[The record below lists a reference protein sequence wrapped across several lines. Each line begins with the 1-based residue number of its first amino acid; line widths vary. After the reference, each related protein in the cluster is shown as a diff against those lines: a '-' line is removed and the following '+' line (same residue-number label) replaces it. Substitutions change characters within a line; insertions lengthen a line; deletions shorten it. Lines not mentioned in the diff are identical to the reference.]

1 MLNPAYEAPAGLV
14 TLLRVENAHGKGAYR
29 AALADDC
36 YDPGVHPAPDADP
49 GFIRYSRRTGGRAFE
64 AFEAVSRLIL
74 DDATWRPDGPLHF
87 AFGSVDQYR
96 RWFCEGREH
105 TLRRRGALVVILHVP
120 PECCFIGRSQAV
132 YDRRHAVR
140 AHFLRPD
147 TLERDV

>member
-14 TLLRVENAHGKGAYR
+14 TLLRVEDAHGKGAYR
-29 AALADDC
+29 AGLAANC

-49 GFIRYSRRTGGRAFE
+49 GFIRYSRRTGGRVFE
-64 AFEAVSRLIL
+64 AFAAVSKLIL
-74 DDATWRPDGPLHF
+74 DDDTCRWDGPLHF

-96 RWFCEGREH
+96 RWFCEGRGH
-105 TLRRRGALVVILHVP
+105 TLRHRGAIVVILHVP